1 MKIGFSSDTYEY
13 KELIDFCT
21 SYGKIE
27 YIDSSNKTKVVN
39 MTNQLRYSYLG
50 KYVYLK
56 VNDDVANSS
65 NLKLIFIVRNKQY
78 TYVIK

>member
-1 MKIGFSSDTYEY
+1 
-13 KELIDFCT
+13 
-21 SYGKIE
+21 
-27 YIDSSNKTKVVN
+27 

-56 VNDDVANSS
+56 VKDDVANSS
-65 NLKLIFIVRNKQY
+65 NLRLIFTVRNKQY